1 MCSFLFMYFNVNLF
15 GVTIRSALNI
25 LNLKLPVT
33 HPLSEESILTHLR
46 FQGAKVRNY
55 LGYSIY

>member
-1 MCSFLFMYFNVNLF
+1 MYFNVNLF